1 MVSNKY
7 WSVCPVLLPVTIVTA
22 DPRLTYPCP
31 QACTTGPPLRSSDG
45 DPAQGKLTSTAC
57 VPSSRSS
64 IQVATPTSVVHCS
77 SVNICMCVF
86 YRRLSA
92 VGPGGP
98 SLDQAD
104 CRVGPGP
111 GYRFQC
117 APALLRP
124 GQGGPAAPPR
134 GPHTQPAG
142 LALHTAPRH
151 EGIDCSLGTQ
161 PT

>member
-1 MVSNKY
+1 MS
-7 WSVCPVLLPVTIVTA
+7 
-22 DPRLTYPCP
+22 
-31 QACTTGPPLRSSDG
+31 
-45 DPAQGKLTSTAC
+45 
-57 VPSSRSS
+57 
-64 IQVATPTSVVHCS
+64 CS
-77 SVNICMCVF
+77 SPSDNSHRRPSAHLPLPPGLYNWAAPEVIRRRPCTGKADLYSLCALIQELYTGSYSICCPLQQCEYLCDLGVCVF
-86 YRRLSA
+86 FRRHSA

-134 GPHTQPAG
+134 GPYTQPAG
-142 LALHTAPRH
+142 LALYTAPRH
-151 EGIDCSLGTQ
+151 EGIDCSLGTP